1 MEQERKG
8 FIDGCRANGIHEKIA
23 EKIWNLIE
31 YFSGYGFNKSN
42 STAYAFIS
50 YQTAY
55 LKANFAIE
63 FMTALLTSEMGNTDK
78 VVRYIEASKKM
89 AIEVLPPS
97 VNESYSEFSCA
108 GENRIR
114 FGLTAVKNV
123 GTTAI
128 DSIISARKKARAFR
142 SFLDFTQRVDPRVCN
157 RKVIESL
164 IKCGAFDEF
173 GQRRSQ
179 LMAMLDQA
187 LEVGSSAHRDRQR
200 GQLSFFGGAQGST
213 GLVEGFQIPEIPE
226 WPESQLLA
234 FERELLGFYVTT
246 HPLSKYEKTLK
257 NYATATTDTLA
268 EFRDQEEVTLGGVVD
283 ALKEITTKKGD
294 RMAFLTL
301 QDLTGSCEIVAF
313 PDLYKS
319 NPTLMRKDATLF
331 VRGRVNS
338 RDDIP
343 KVIAEE
349 VVPLDDVKKRFTRL
363 ISIDLQTAGLD
374 PVLLQ
379 KLKEILGS
387 HKGKVPVYIN
397 FREPGGKMAVINP
410 GEDYRV
416 DTTDEL
422 FQAIESLVGEN
433 AVKIR

>member
-1 MEQERKG
+1 V
-8 FIDGCRANGIHEKIA
+8 DGCKANGINERVA

-31 YFSGYGFNKSN
+31 YFSGYGFNKSH

-55 LKANFAIE
+55 LKANYAIE

-78 VVRYIEASKKM
+78 IVRYIESAKKM
-89 AIEVLPPS
+89 GIEVLPPS

-108 GENRIR
+108 DERRIR

-128 DSIISARKKARAFR
+128 DSIIGARKKAGPFR
-142 SFLDFTQRVDPRVCN
+142 SFLDFTQRVDSRVCN
-157 RKVIESL
+157 KKVLESL

-173 GQRRSQ
+173 GLKRSQ
-179 LMAMLDQA
+179 LMAMLDHA
-187 LEVGSSAHRDRQR
+187 MEIGSSAQKDRQR
-200 GQLSFFGGAQGST
+200 GQLSFFGPASASGT
-213 GLVEGFQIPEIPE
+213 GLVEGFQAPDIPE

-257 NYATATTDTLA
+257 SYATASTDTLA
-268 EFRDQEEVTLGGVVD
+268 EFRDQEEVTMGGVVD

-294 RMAFLTL
+294 RMGFLTL
-301 QDLTGSCEIVAF
+301 QDLSGSCEVVVF
-313 PDLYKS
+313 PELYKS
-319 NPTLMRKDATLF
+319 SSNLMRKDSTVF
-331 VRGRVNS
+331 IRGKINS

-349 VVPLDDVKKRFTRL
+349 IVPLDEVKRRFTRL
-363 ISIDLQTAGLD
+363 ISIDLHTAGLD
-374 PVLLQ
+374 PDLLQ
-379 KLKEILGS
+379 KLKEVLS
-387 HKGKVPVYIN
+387 KHKGKVPVYLS
-397 FREPGGKMAVINP
+397 FRDPSGRAAVIQP
-410 GEDYRV
+410 GDDVRV
-416 DTTDEL
+416 ETTDEL
-422 FQAIESLVGEN
+422 FSAIESLVGEN